1 MTVNSSLSSPR
12 VCNVLIA
19 EELELLGPP
28 SVFELPS
35 GVTGKGASPSPA
47 LVLFLPHDAPIRES
61 VCTGCNYWDS
71 ALGDYFSALYSPIRS
86 RILINAEASRTVS
99 RDDLYGMTRY

>member
-28 SVFELPS
+28 KVFELPS

-61 VCTGCNYWDS
+61 VSHGVQLWDS
-71 ALGDYFSALYSPIRS
+71 ALGDLLSAIYSAIR
-86 RILINAEASRTVS
+86 IP
-99 RDDLYGMTRY
+99 DLTFARRFKRNNVL